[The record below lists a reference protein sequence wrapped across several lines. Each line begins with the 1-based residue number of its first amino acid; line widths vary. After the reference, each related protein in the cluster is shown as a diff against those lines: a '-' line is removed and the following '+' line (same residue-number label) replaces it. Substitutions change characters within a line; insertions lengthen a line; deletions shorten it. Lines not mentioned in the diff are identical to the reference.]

1 MSELKDHR
9 EYPKAL
15 CLLQS
20 IDTVLYIVT
29 SVVIYIYAGPNV
41 TSPALGSASPLVA
54 KIAYGIA
61 LPTVGLISVPHVRH

>member
-15 CLLQS
+15 CLLQGL
-20 IDTVLYIVT
+20 DTILYLVT

-41 TSPALGSASPLVA
+41 TSPALGSASELVG
-54 KIAYGIA
+54 KVAYGIA
-61 LPTVGLISVPHVRH
+61 LPTVRALLISPMLY